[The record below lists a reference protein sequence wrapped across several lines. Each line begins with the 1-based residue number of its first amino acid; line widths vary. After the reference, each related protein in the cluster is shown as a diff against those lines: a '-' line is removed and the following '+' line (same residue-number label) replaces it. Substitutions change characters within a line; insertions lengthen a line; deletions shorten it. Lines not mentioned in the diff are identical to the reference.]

1 MGYVGFEFITQ
12 SDRGEFA
19 ITIEM
24 PAGYSL
30 DETNFTALYIE
41 QLLHDFPETE
51 RVFSSVG
58 VSNEG
63 FIGQT
68 STNAAEF
75 NVTLKPKS
83 QRNKTTDQVGMQMKK
98 KYNQFLELK

>member
-58 VSNEG
+58 VSNMRDLLG
-63 FIGQT
+63 
-68 STNAAEF
+68 
-75 NVTLKPKS
+75 KPL
-83 QRNKTTDQVGMQMKK
+83 QMQQSLM
-98 KYNQFLELK
+98 LH